1 MNAFGTRYHQGSD
14 GDNRQSDE
22 LMIAN
27 MLSVLNNPHILQML
41 DDDEL
46 KMILQTV
53 KNHVVLKSREALIW
67 QEKYMD
73 KDGRSR

>member
-27 MLSVLNNPHILQML
+27 MLNALNNPHILKML
-41 DDDEL
+41 NDEEL
-46 KMILQTV
+46 KWYF
-53 KNHVVLKSREALIW
+53 K
-67 QEKYMD
+67 
-73 KDGRSR
+73 